1 MSERSGDRDRCLG
14 DVDDRYL
21 ELLTQALAAGLTEA
35 GHDDGVEMLCLGGRQ
50 VEHARGADVA
60 VVPTLRRTHSPAR
73 RADHDFGAGPGR
85 PPGLRADD
93 GGRGIAVGDEQPHRA
108 RPSDATASGATRLP
122 ASLTAARAS
131 IAGVRAT
138 ALARAA
144 SENPASV
151 RALAAWCR

>member
-122 ASLTAARAS
+122 DQARPALRHRELMLQILGGES
-131 IAGVRAT
+131 HDAT
-138 ALARAA
+138 VATGRY
-144 SENPASV
+144 SEMT
-151 RALAAWCR
+151 RL